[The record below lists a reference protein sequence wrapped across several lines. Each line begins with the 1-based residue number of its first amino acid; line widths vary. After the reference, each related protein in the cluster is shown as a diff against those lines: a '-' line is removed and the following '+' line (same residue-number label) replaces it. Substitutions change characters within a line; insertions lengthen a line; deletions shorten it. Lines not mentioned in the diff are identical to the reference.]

1 MENFEGTR
9 SLKAFE
15 LYLKA
20 LCLEPRIEQGSL
32 KISPASEEK
41 ILSWSHG
48 QVRNPGTINYRTL
61 RPETGGLLAEEIFG
75 PVYDY
80 ECACG
85 KYKGIKYKDTRC
97 DRCGVETT
105 HSIVRNER
113 MGHISLASSV
123 VHPYFQ
129 NYLASSLKIPLE
141 NLEEI
146 VYYDKEDSNEQG
158 ASYLKEVLEKEGK
171 DKWMIFETI
180 PVLPA
185 GLRPTIPVEDS
196 YRFATSDLNDLYRR
210 VINRNNRLKKLK
222 EYGAPQFITQNEQR
236 MLQESVDALFFNGFR
251 GRPIVKFNGRQ
262 LSSLTDLTD
271 EFKDNIKT
279 LWRTTCD
286 FSARGIVISD
296 SSLKEEECG
305 VPQKTL
311 LELYE
316 PLVINKFREKGFV
329 HTIKSARM
337 YIEKGDPSAV
347 EFLEEVISQRPLVL
361 VYSSKDSA
369 KAISLYPKI
378 KEQEAISLHPEI
390 CKNFGLKI
398 QGEKI
403 NLHLPISED
412 AVKESCSFLGKVVE
426 GDGKIESAL
435 SDLLAEDS
443 IEPLITLVIAK
454 KVLPLSKLEKILIN

>member
-20 LCLEPRIEQGSL
+20 LCLEPKIEEGSL
-32 KISPASEEK
+32 KISLASEEK

-48 QVRNPGTINYRTL
+48 EVRNPGTINYRTL

-146 VYYDKEDSNEQG
+146 VYYEKHDAKEQG
-158 ASYLKEVLEKEGK
+158 ACYLKEILEKEGK

-185 GLRPTIPVEDS
+185 GLRPTIPIKNS
-196 YRFATSDLNDLYRR
+196 YRFASSYLNDLYRR
-210 VINRNNRLKKLK
+210 VINGNNRLKKLK
-222 EYGAPQFITQNEQR
+222 ELHAPRVIIRNEER
-236 MLQESVDALFFNGFR
+236 FLQQSVDDLFFNGF
-251 GRPIVKFNGRQ
+251 NGAPVYGHRNEQ
-262 LSSLTDLTD
+262 LASLTD
-271 EFKDNIKT
+271 EFKGNIKT
-279 LWRTTCD
+279 LWKTFCD
-286 FSARGIVISD
+286 FSARGIAISD
-296 SSLKEEECG
+296 STLTKQECG
-305 VPQKTL
+305 VLEKIL

-316 PLVINKFREKGFV
+316 PLIIYKLRERGIV
-329 HTIKSARM
+329 HIIKSAKGV
-337 YIEKGDPSAV
+337 IERGHPHV
-347 EFLEEVISQRPLVL
+347 RGVLEEVISSRPLL
-361 VYSSKDSA
+361 IIYSSKA
-369 KAISLYPKI
+369 TSLYPKI
-378 KEQEAISLHPEI
+378 KEQEAISLHPET
-390 CKNFGLKI
+390 CKNLGLKI

-412 AVKESCSFLGKVVE
+412 AVREASSLVGKIVE
-426 GDGKIESAL
+426 GDGKIESVFSSL
-435 SDLLAEDS
+435 VSEDS
-443 IEPLITLVIAK
+443 IEPLINLIIEEK
-454 KVLPLSKLEKILIN
+454 KLPLTKLEKYLIGG